1 MCVDAIERIFSGLS
15 QTSLVH
21 PCTSMNSFNKESNH
35 IMQTIHWGDLTP
47 EQFLKE
53 YWQKKP
59 LLIKGAFK
67 DFTDP
72 IDANEL
78 AGLAM
83 ESEIESRIIANQNNQ
98 WQVEQGP
105 FESFDKFGEQNWTLL
120 VQAVNNWSRDT
131 QTLLAAVD
139 FIPKWRIDDV
149 MVSFSTP
156 NGGVGSHLDQYDV
169 FIIQG
174 EGKRR
179 WQVGAP
185 DNTLKLLLPH
195 PDLKQVSEFVPV
207 IDEITEAGDLLYIPP
222 NHPHNGVSIENSMNF
237 SIGFQA
243 PNNQELWSSFADKL
257 IDENLGETRFPDKD
271 RLLTEKP
278 ELLAHADI
286 AKLKA
291 FMQAQLD
298 DDDLFTPFI
307 GKYLTLNHHA
317 LEILMPVSPITPEKL
332 TDILAEPENTLVP
345 VSGIKSLIV
354 PFQQEHQLEQT
365 SFLYINGES
374 FLIDKETIELATY
387 LTRPTSLTTK
397 QVKSLMNCL
406 KNEQLLTNVLNMGFW
421 YVE

>member
-1 MCVDAIERIFSGLS
+1 
-15 QTSLVH
+15 
-21 PCTSMNSFNKESNH
+21 MNGINKESNY
-35 IMQTIHWGDLTP
+35 IMQTIHWGELTP

-105 FESFDKFGEQNWTLL
+105 FESFDIFGEQSWTLL

-156 NGGVGSHLDQYDV
+156 NGGVGAHLDQYDV

-185 DNTLKLLLPH
+185 DNTLKQLLPH

-278 ELLAHADI
+278 EQLVHADI

-354 PFQQEHQLEQT
+354 PFQLEQT

-406 KNEQLLTNVLNMGFW
+406 KNKQLLTNVLNMGFW

>member
-1 MCVDAIERIFSGLS
+1 
-15 QTSLVH
+15 
-21 PCTSMNSFNKESNH
+21 
-35 IMQTIHWGDLTP
+35 MQTINWGDLTP

-83 ESEIESRIIANQNNQ
+83 ENEIESRIIANQNNQ

-105 FESFDKFGEQNWTLL
+105 FESFDKYGEQNWTLL

-156 NGGVGSHLDQYDV
+156 NGGVGAHLDQYDV

-179 WQVGAP
+179 WKVGAP
-185 DNTLKLLLPH
+185 DSSLKQLLPH

-222 NHPHNGVSIENSMNF
+222 NHPHNGVSIENSINF

-271 RLLTEKP
+271 RLLTEHP
-278 ELLAHADI
+278 EQLVDADI

-298 DDDLFTPFI
+298 DDNLFTPFI
-307 GKYLTLNHHA
+307 GKYLTQNHHA
-317 LEILMPVSPITPEKL
+317 LEILIPVSPITHEKL

-354 PFQQEHQLEQT
+354 PIQQSVEQENT
-365 SFLYINGES
+365 SFLYMNGES
-374 FLIDKETIELATY
+374 FFIDKETIELATY
-387 LTRPTSLTTK
+387 LTRPNTLTTE
-397 QVKSLMNCL
+397 QLKSLISNL
-406 KNEQLLTNVLNMGFW
+406 KSEQLLTSVLNMGFW